1 MNQELTEELKEH
13 IKDTVLNSYDKDST
27 NFEDLHFHAF
37 NEDYYTVYY
46 YQAEEWLKKHDISAF
61 AAIETVHEYE
71 RDNFG
76 EVTTTDINS
85 VSVVNMYAYIKGEE
99 VINDLGVDLN
109 DIRQARLLELLK

>member
-1 MNQELTEELKEH
+1 MNQELNEELKEH
-13 IKDTVLNSYDKDST
+13 IKDTVLTSYDKDST

-46 YQAEEWLKKHDISAF
+46 YQAEQWLKKHDISAF
-61 AAIETVHEYE
+61 EAVETVHEYE

-76 EVTTTDINS
+76 EVITTDINS

-99 VINDLGVDLN
+99 VISSLGVDLN